1 MTNNT
6 KLNDI
11 KAVLG
16 DLGSS
21 NEARIALLEKRFA
34 VPPSPEQGTVED
46 VLKQDGKYNASL
58 SRQIVEDSNQEH
70 SAPSYTVT
78 PQNSFYGNSGNSCGV
93 TDDNEEHASKKQKLH
108 QLGQGGSG
116 AIRPSLSPFLNNAD
130 NTHTK
135 PHSTTPGSKGKQK
148 NTISRY
154 FPQTNST
161 EDSRRALLPSVET
174 LNAET
179 LNLKLASVEKDC
191 ETLR

>member
-1 MTNNT
+1 MTNNA

-21 NEARIALLEKRFA
+21 NEARIALLEKRLA
-34 VPPSPEQGTVED
+34 VPPSPEQGIVED
-46 VLKQDGKYNASL
+46 ILKRDGKNNVSL

-108 QLGQGGSG
+108 QLGQGGTG
-116 AIRPSLSPFLNNAD
+116 AIRPSLSPFLNTTDIHN
-130 NTHTK
+130 K
-135 PHSTTPGSKGKQK
+135 PQSTTPGSKGKQK

-161 EDSRRALLPSVET
+161 EDSRRAFLPSVET
-174 LNAET
+174 LNVET
-179 LNLKLASVEKDC
+179 LNLKLACVEKDC